1 MVISEAIKTSSALV
15 QWFPNQGSNKHTLFH
30 VGQFHVGQME
40 AGDVCRAK

>member
-1 MVISEAIKTSSALV
+1 MAISEAIKTSIALV

-30 VGQFHVGQME
+30 VGQME